1 MIQRPQIDE
10 YNEFYGGYVGRVP
23 EGADILAL
31 LSGQPEA
38 LRALLQNITDEQASI
53 RPAPAEWSV
62 KEVLGHVADTERVF
76 AYRLLRIARG
86 DQTALPGFDQDEFVN
101 GTDFNRRSLA
111 NLLDEFELQRRANL
125 LLAASLTVE
134 EIDRR
139 GVASGNPISVRAV
152 LYILAGHVQH
162 HIESLKTDYKVGA

>member
-38 LRALLQNITDEQASI
+38 LRVLLQNITDEQASI